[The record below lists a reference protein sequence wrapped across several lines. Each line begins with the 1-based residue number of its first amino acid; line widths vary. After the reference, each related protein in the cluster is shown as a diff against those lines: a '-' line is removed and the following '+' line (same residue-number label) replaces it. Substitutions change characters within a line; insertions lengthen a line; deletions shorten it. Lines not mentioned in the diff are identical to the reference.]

1 MKMSFSKSC
10 LSVLLLSFCLV
21 LISAEIAIAQ
31 KSIVADHPVNFRVEP
46 PSWWAGMNNP
56 ELQLLVYGLDI
67 ASTDV
72 NFSYPGITLKKK
84 HLAENPNYMFLDLE
98 LAPDL
103 KPGSFAIKFMRGKKA
118 AYSYNYVIAERAPGS
133 AMRKGFGREDVVY
146 LLMPDRFA
154 NGDPSN
160 DNMPGMLET
169 ANRSNPV
176 GRHGGDIA
184 GIRKHLDYIEEL
196 GMTAIWIN
204 PLLENNNPAYSYHG
218 YAITDFYKIDP
229 RFGTNSDYVALV
241 NDAHAKGLKVIKDMI
256 FNHCGINHWFINDL
270 PMSNWIHQFPEFT
283 RSNFRAEAL
292 TDPYASEYDK
302 TRLLQGWFDTNMPDF
317 DQRNRFLTTYL
328 IQNSIWW
335 IEYAG
340 LDGIRLD
347 TQPYPYKEM
356 IAEWGKR
363 VFEEY
368 PNFNI
373 VGEAWLN
380 REGMNAYYQ
389 KNAIVGDGY
398 NSYLPSITDFSMHG
412 AMARAFTEADG
423 WAEGMARLYYVLA
436 QDFLWSDPYMN
447 LIFLD
452 NHDVNRYF
460 NNVGN
465 DLNAMKMAL
474 SFLLTTRGIPQVYY
488 GTELLMDGAEHK
500 GHGEIRWDFPGGWP
514 GDQVNAFEASGRTA
528 QQNEVFLHMQRL
540 LKFRQQSKPITEGRL
555 LQFIPSN
562 GLYVYFRIAGSQA
575 VMVVLNN
582 SQSPAKIEPEKYKEV
597 LGKFTSATDVITL
610 QKLSLDKAFE
620 CAPRSSMVLEL
631 SR

>member
-1 MKMSFSKSC
+1 
-10 LSVLLLSFCLV
+10 
-21 LISAEIAIAQ
+21 
-31 KSIVADHPVNFRVEP
+31 
-46 PSWWAGMNNP
+46 
-56 ELQLLVYGLDI
+56 
-67 ASTDV
+67 
-72 NFSYPGITLKKK
+72 
-84 HLAENPNYMFLDLE
+84 
-98 LAPDL
+98 
-103 KPGSFAIKFMRGKKA
+103 
-118 AYSYNYVIAERAPGS
+118 
-133 AMRKGFGREDVVY
+133 
-146 LLMPDRFA
+146 
-154 NGDPSN
+154 
-160 DNMPGMLET
+160 
-169 ANRSNPV
+169 
-176 GRHGGDIA
+176 
-184 GIRKHLDYIEEL
+184 
-196 GMTAIWIN
+196 
-204 PLLENNNPAYSYHG
+204 
-218 YAITDFYKIDP
+218 
-229 RFGTNSDYVALV
+229 
-241 NDAHAKGLKVIKDMI
+241 
-256 FNHCGINHWFINDL
+256 
-270 PMSNWIHQFPEFT
+270 MSNWIHQFPEFT